1 MNQRVVEPTSEPS
14 AWALRN
20 LAARAATFLYA
31 IAADVSLR
39 GVMRTAGYT
48 LADHEEG
55 QTLLRAACAYRASG
69 HDSAEDVMARRAE
82 AALFAWATTHLE
94 RYRVAIERVHPEQST
109 LFAQLACTTPAQAV
123 LAVDILLRRVAALP
137 SRGRASSVRKTLARR
152 GLTPD
157 ERTRLQELVNAAQ
170 AVTTPELDAEVASAS
185 SAGASSAGALGER
198 GRRSVAGTSSGPE
211 QTLGSG
217 TAREL
222 ERTSGSGNSGELER
236 TEPGRVSPEVLALYR
251 WYADWAVTAR
261 AVVRRKDWLE
271 RMGVYRRRRG

>member
-1 MNQRVVEPTSEPS
+1 MNQRVVEPTSQPS
-14 AWALRN
+14 EWALRN

-55 QTLLRAACAYRASG
+55 QTLLCAACAYRASG
-69 HDSAEDVMARRAE
+69 HDSAEDVTARRAE

-94 RYRVAIERVHPEQST
+94 RYRVAIERVHPEQSM
-109 LFAQLACTTPAQAV
+109 LFAQLTCTTPAQAV
-123 LAVDILLRRVAALP
+123 LAVDTLLRRVADLP

-170 AVTTPELDAEVASAS
+170 AVTTPERDAEVARV
-185 SAGASSAGALGER
+185 GVGRAGALGER
-198 GRRSVAGTSSGPE
+198 GRTSSAGTSVES
-211 QTLGSG
+211 
-217 TAREL
+217 

-236 TEPGRVSPEVLALYR
+236 TDCGGVSPEMLALYR